1 MSAARPDPLETPMDQ
16 TTTIYGM
23 PLELPE
29 PPPGMIVAD
38 VVILA
43 RAVPVEGERGRDAL
57 LTGVTDDTGG
67 MVYRGML
74 AAAADVADVRGG
86 DSDD

>member
-1 MSAARPDPLETPMDQ
+1 MSAARPDPLETPMDL
-16 TTTIYGM
+16 TATVYGM
-23 PLELPE
+23 AVELPD

-67 MVYRGML
+67 MVYRL
-74 AAAADVADVRGG
+74 
-86 DSDD
+86 SLIHI